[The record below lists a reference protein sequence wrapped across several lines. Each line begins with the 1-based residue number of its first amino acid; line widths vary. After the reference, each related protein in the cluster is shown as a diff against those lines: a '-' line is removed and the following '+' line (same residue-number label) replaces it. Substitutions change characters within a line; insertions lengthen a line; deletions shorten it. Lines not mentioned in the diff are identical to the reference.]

1 MAPRDISRRDFVE
14 RLAAS
19 GLVIAVFGVSCRRQ
33 EDAIRGTAVART
45 AKESVE
51 PAAYL
56 RIDDA
61 GGVTVICHRS
71 EMGQGVRTSVPM
83 IVADELDAD
92 WARVR
97 VEQAPGDEQT
107 YGSQNTDGSRS
118 IRDFYPALREAGA
131 AGRALMVAA
140 AAQRW
145 QVPVSEVE
153 TRPHQAVHR
162 PSGRTLA
169 YGDLVAVA
177 RTLPMPDRSKLQL
190 KDPSR
195 FRYIG
200 KDMPGVDLMDMTTGR
215 ARYGMD
221 LQHEGMLVAVIARPP
236 VYGGQVQSLDSAA
249 AEQVPGVEKVVRL
262 EAPKLPSAFLPLG
275 GVAVLARNT
284 WAAMKGREALKITWA
299 SGPNAGYDSTA
310 YRAQLERTAR
320 RPGKVVRNQGDARSA
335 LRAAARRVTADYY
348 LPHLAH
354 AQMEPLA
361 ALAVFENGKLHA
373 WAPTQHPQ
381 GARDTI
387 ALALKLEPEDVRV
400 DVTLLGGGFGR
411 KSKPDYIVEAAW
423 LAREVGK
430 PVKVVWT
437 REDDIRHDY
446 YHTVA
451 AEHLEAGLDAKG
463 RPTAWLHRTVLPSI
477 GSTFMPGV
485 LYPSEGELGQG
496 VTDLPFDIPNIRA
509 ETGPAP
515 AHVRIGWY
523 RSVINIPHAFAIQ
536 SFADEL
542 AHAAGRDP
550 KEFLLELLG
559 PPRIFDPGKAGLSG
573 KPWNYDR
580 SFEEFPIDTARHRRV
595 LELAADRAGWGQPLP
610 QGQGRGIAV
619 HRSFLTYVATVVQV
633 EVQSD
638 GRLRIPRVDVAVDA
652 GTLVNPER
660 VRAQFEGATIMGI
673 GNTLFGELT
682 FKGGSVV
689 QSNYHDYQVARMDA
703 APRRIEVHLV
713 PSKERPS
720 GVGEPGVPPVG
731 PALCNAIFAATGR
744 RIRALPVGRQ
754 LQEAAIA

>member
-1 MAPRDISRRDFVE
+1 
-14 RLAAS
+14 
-19 GLVIAVFGVSCRRQ
+19 
-33 EDAIRGTAVART
+33 
-45 AKESVE
+45 
-51 PAAYL
+51 
-56 RIDDA
+56 
-61 GGVTVICHRS
+61 
-71 EMGQGVRTSVPM
+71 
-83 IVADELDAD
+83 
-92 WARVR
+92 
-97 VEQAPGDEQT
+97 
-107 YGSQNTDGSRS
+107 
-118 IRDFYPALREAGA
+118 
-131 AGRALMVAA
+131 
-140 AAQRW
+140 
-145 QVPVSEVE
+145 
-153 TRPHQAVHR
+153 
-162 PSGRTLA
+162 
-169 YGDLVAVA
+169 
-177 RTLPMPDRSKLQL
+177 
-190 KDPSR
+190 
-195 FRYIG
+195 
-200 KDMPGVDLMDMTTGR
+200 
-215 ARYGMD
+215 
-221 LQHEGMLVAVIARPP
+221 
-236 VYGGQVQSLDSAA
+236 
-249 AEQVPGVEKVVRL
+249 
-262 EAPKLPSAFLPLG
+262 
-275 GVAVLARNT
+275 
-284 WAAMKGREALKITWA
+284 
-299 SGPNAGYDSTA
+299 
-310 YRAQLERTAR
+310 
-320 RPGKVVRNQGDARSA
+320 
-335 LRAAARRVTADYY
+335 
-348 LPHLAH
+348 
-354 AQMEPLA
+354 
-361 ALAVFENGKLHA
+361 
-373 WAPTQHPQ
+373 
-381 GARDTI
+381 
-387 ALALKLEPEDVRV
+387 
-400 DVTLLGGGFGR
+400 
-411 KSKPDYIVEAAW
+411 
-423 LAREVGK
+423 
-430 PVKVVWT
+430 
-437 REDDIRHDY
+437 
-446 YHTVA
+446 
-451 AEHLEAGLDAKG
+451 
-463 RPTAWLHRTVLPSI
+463 
-477 GSTFMPGV
+477 MPGV

-536 SFADEL
+536 SVADEL

-559 PPRIFDPGKAGLSG
+559 PPRIFDPSKAGLTG